1 MVDLLMWPLRMSRSG
16 TGSSRHTGFLLLLLI
31 SLAACA
37 HGGRGDEEPEREE
50 ARAEARTEP
59 AAEEEEAAA
68 APAPR
73 EIDRNRSIAVDA
85 GAGTS
90 QRRASQR
97 VVEEGKGYL
106 IARQPGPA
114 AQRFT
119 RATQIDPTNGFAY
132 YWLGRARIAQ
142 GDARG
147 AVGVLEKAESLLGP
161 YPKWREQASDLLAS
175 LGAR

>member
-1 MVDLLMWPLRMSRSG
+1 LATAGLALVFAIS
-16 TGSSRHTGFLLLLLI
+16 LI

-37 HGGRGDEEPEREE
+37 HGGRGDDEAEREEAAREEAREE
-50 ARAEARTEP
+50 ARAE
-59 AAEEEEAAA
+59 EAAA
-68 APAPR
+68 AEEPAPR
-73 EIDRNRSIAVDA
+73 EIDRDRSLAVDA
-85 GAGTS
+85 GAGTP

-106 IARQPGPA
+106 IARQADAA
-114 AQRFT
+114 AQRFG
-119 RATQIDPTNGFAY
+119 RATQIDSTNGFAY

-161 YPKWREQASDLLAS
+161 YPEWRAQAAQLLAS

>member
-1 MVDLLMWPLRMSRSG
+1 MRFP
-16 TGSSRHTGFLLLLLI
+16 TFLLITALLSI
-31 SLAACA
+31 LAACA
-37 HGGRGDEEPEREE
+37 HGGRSEEELDRETSRDED
-50 ARAEARTEP
+50 RTEET
-59 AAEEEEAAA
+59 AGVEEVADL
-68 APAPR
+68 PPR
-73 EIDRNRSIAVDA
+73 EIDRNRSVAVDG
-85 GAGTS
+85 GAGTP

-106 IARQPGPA
+106 IARQPGAA
-114 AQRFT
+114 AQRFS

-161 YPKWREQASDLLAS
+161 YPEWREQASDLLAS